1 MKTLYRELFSVT
13 FRHDYFADADFTGIT
28 ALPDEACHN
37 TLINNELLFKKRPT
51 GFTILYNELAFGRK
65 RSTGEV
71 INGLPQLR
79 FVLQLTDNNFYNYT
93 TLNPAWATWRTFTN
107 PTLWAETA
115 KLAREI
121 KAALAEKYELFT
133 GYSIY
138 KVSIAE
144 TQPITNINN
153 CSFLFTNKPALLRGY
168 LTLAHKKN
176 GGRIN
181 TALPIPAE
189 NINNLHGGQY
199 VAVKD
204 VVENSLDT
212 TFEKE
217 KQFGEIIIDCV
228 ENLKTNYYIRFRN
241 KKSCWRYILISNYVK
256 KLELPEILSVTA
268 NNSEKAFL
276 KQLTNKIL
284 STNEDI
290 VVFTSIKQYPLCHTF
305 SSTQLFSLVNMNA
318 SGNGNY
324 TVVKRVLPTPDVNA
338 ISNALPQAMD
348 SLNVFSDIFL

>member
-13 FRHDYFADADFTGIT
+13 FTHDYFADADFTGIT
-28 ALPDEACHN
+28 ALPDEDCRN
-37 TLINNELLFKKRPT
+37 TLINNELLFKKRST
-51 GFTILYNELAFGRK
+51 GFTILYNELAFGSK
-65 RSTGEV
+65 KSAEEV

-93 TLNPAWATWRTFTN
+93 ALNPEWATWRTFTN
-107 PTLWAETA
+107 PNLWTETA

-121 KAALAEKYELFT
+121 KTALAEKYELFA
-133 GYSIY
+133 GYNIY

-144 TQPITNINN
+144 TQPITSINN
-153 CSFLFTNKPALLRGY
+153 CSFLFTNKPALLRSY
-168 LTLAHKKN
+168 LKLAHNKN
-176 GGRIN
+176 SARIN
-181 TALPIPAE
+181 TALPTPAE
-189 NINNLHGGQY
+189 NTNNLHSGQY

-204 VVENSLDT
+204 FEENRLDT
-212 TFEKE
+212 TLKKE
-217 KQFGEIIIDCV
+217 KKFGEIIIDCL
-228 ENLKTNYYIRFRN
+228 ENFKTNFYIRFRN
-241 KKSCWRYILISNYVK
+241 KKSYWRYILISKYVK
-256 KLELPEILSVTA
+256 NLELPEILSVTA

-284 STNEDI
+284 ATNEDI

-305 SSTQLFSLVNMNA
+305 SSTQLFSLVNINA

-324 TVVKRVLPTPDVNA
+324 TVVKSVLPTPDVNT
-338 ISNALPQAMD
+338 ISNALPQVVD